1 MYPVFFSLSLSLLPA
16 CRPLL
21 SAASAFCSRVRPPAC
36 GDEPTTQDY
45 RVARGGHRNVR

>member
-1 MYPVFFSLSLSLLPA
+1 MYPVFFSLSLSAPGVPPTPERGKCVLFPG
-16 CRPLL
+16 
-21 SAASAFCSRVRPPAC
+21 VRPPAC